1 MKILVCFLILAL
13 HNSLALGAK
22 AKTPDSRNTIPLY
35 CGQYTNKNKSL
46 VIRAVNKGEWDKV
59 AEFVRSGCSDVS
71 KDQLLIWA
79 SEYGPTD
86 AVKFFIETGVD
97 VNRPDSQGRTALLR
111 AVLRGR
117 VDNVKFLVEIGKA
130 DVNQADHMLNT
141 PLLRAV
147 QSCHINIIKFLIK
160 NGADVNHTN
169 RNGISPLGF
178 ALQHNRTNIV
188 ELLIE
193 NGAKTNQT
201 DEYEG
206 PLFQPPAKKQID
218 VVNFPVETEADVNQA
233 DLADDDEDKV
243 DADQPDLA
251 DNDEDKVDAD
261 QTDEN
266 SLLPL
271 RRAAYKGNMDV
282 AKYLIEEGLAD
293 VDLTDISGLTLLQR
307 AANEGRLDIIKFLV
321 EEKGVAVN
329 PTDYFESDYFSQ
341 IPICLAAKNGHKN
354 IVELLVR
361 KGADVAP
368 AKHDIWGMTALD
380 WATANKHPD
389 IVTFLSQSCSFWK

>member
-22 AKTPDSRNTIPLY
+22 AETPDSRNPIPLY
-35 CGQYTNKNKSL
+35 GAQHSNPNKSP

-59 AEFVRSGCSDVS
+59 ADFVRSGCSDVH
-71 KDQLLIWA
+71 KDRLLRLA
-79 SEYGPTD
+79 SQHGPID
-86 AVKFFIETGVD
+86 AVKFLIERGAD
-97 VNRPDSQGRTALLR
+97 VNQPDSGGRTALLWAVNHNR
-111 AVLRGR
+111 ADVIEL
-117 VDNVKFLVEIGKA
+117 LVENGA

-141 PLLRAV
+141 PLFRAV
-147 QSCHINIIKFLIK
+147 QNNRINLVEFLIA
-160 NGADVNHTN
+160 NGADVNRTN
-169 RNGISPLGF
+169 RNGLSPLSF
-178 ALQHNRTNIV
+178 ALQYNRINV
-188 ELLIE
+188 LELLIE
-193 NGAKTNQT
+193 NRANANQT
-201 DEYEG
+201 HEYRR
-206 PLFQPPAKKQID
+206 PLFQLPAKKQMD

-233 DLADDDEDKV
+233 DLAD
-243 DADQPDLA
+243 
-251 DNDEDKVDAD
+251 NDEDKVDAD
-261 QTDEN
+261 QTEEH

-329 PTDYFESDYFSQ
+329 PTGYFESDYFSR

-354 IVELLVR
+354 IVEFLVR
-361 KGADVAP
+361 KGADIAP
-368 AKHDIWGMTALD
+368 ADKHDIWGMTALD
-380 WATANKHPD
+380 WATANKHRD
-389 IVTFLSQSCSFWK
+389 IVTFLRQSCSFWR